1 MTNLPV
7 SLEND
12 SSVVKKTNSEDTES
26 TWDVVEQ
33 LFHCDIYS
41 EAILQRQKKLSVQN
55 LDF

>member
-33 LFHCDIYS
+33 LFHCDSYS